1 MKKITKTTK
10 APAPATKITAPAPA
24 RKSSIAP
31 KIKKPLA
38 APAAAPT
45 VIVKPKAS
53 KVSITAAIDIGFGNT
68 LFIRGSGAGLS
79 WEEGKALGW
88 APGGAW
94 TLVLPAVDAPFAFKF
109 LVNDQ
114 SWSAD
119 PNYEAAPGD
128 TVTVTPV
135 F

>member
-10 APAPATKITAPAPA
+10 APAPATKTTAPAPA

-31 KIKKPLA
+31 KIKKSS
-38 APAAAPT
+38 AAPT
-45 VIVKPKAS
+45 PAVVVKPKAS
-53 KVSITAAIDIGFGNT
+53 KVTITAAIDIGFGNT
-68 LFIRGSGAGLS
+68 LFLRGSGAGLS
-79 WEEGKALGW
+79 WEKGRALGW
-88 APGGAW
+88 TTGGAW
-94 TLVLPAVDAPFAFKF
+94 TLVLPAVDSPFAFKF
-109 LVNDQ
+109 LVNDET
-114 SWSAD
+114 WSAD

>member
-31 KIKKPLA
+31 KIKKPSA
-38 APAAAPT
+38 APAPT
-45 VIVKPKAS
+45 VVVKPKAS
-53 KVSITAAIDIGFGNT
+53 KVTITAAIDIGFGNT

-79 WEEGKALGW
+79 WEKGKALGW
-88 APGGAW
+88 TAGGSW
-94 TLVLPAVDAPFAFKF
+94 TLVLPAVDTPFAFKF
-109 LVNDQ
+109 LVNDDT
-114 SWSAD
+114 WSAD

-128 TVTVTPV
+128 AVTVTPV